1 MSLNRVKKA
10 CVTPGTEDAF
20 ILMDPMKYYLSWK
33 ADSRL
38 AVRSRMLGY
47 MHNLYYPCLAELQNN
62 WNEEKQV
69 ERNMFPNHTEEKEEE
84 DYVNN
89 ILAILERSEPR
100 SYWR

>member
-10 CVTPGTEDAF
+10 CVTPGTEDVF
-20 ILMDPMKYYLSWK
+20 TLMDSMKYDLSWK

-38 AVRSRMLGY
+38 DVPSRMLGDMY
-47 MHNLYYPCLAELQNN
+47 NLYYPCLAELQNN
-62 WNEEKQV
+62 WNEEKQL
-69 ERNMFPNHTEEKEEE
+69 ERNMFPNHTEEEEN
-84 DYVNN
+84 YVNN